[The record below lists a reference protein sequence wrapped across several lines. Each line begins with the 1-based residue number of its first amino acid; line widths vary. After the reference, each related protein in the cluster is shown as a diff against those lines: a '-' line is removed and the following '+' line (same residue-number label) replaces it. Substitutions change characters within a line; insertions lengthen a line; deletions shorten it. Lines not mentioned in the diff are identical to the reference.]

1 MYGGQIGMKLAHYMD
16 MAFVLQILEA
26 RITFKIALAVAL
38 IVFVEISEARIYVQ
52 TPCGITLSADRMGIQ
67 AAK

>member
-16 MAFVLQILEA
+16 VAFVLQILEA

-38 IVFVEISEARIYVQ
+38 IVFVEISEARVDVQ
-52 TPCGITLSADRMGIQ
+52 TPSGIAPSVDRMGIQ
-67 AAK
+67 IAK